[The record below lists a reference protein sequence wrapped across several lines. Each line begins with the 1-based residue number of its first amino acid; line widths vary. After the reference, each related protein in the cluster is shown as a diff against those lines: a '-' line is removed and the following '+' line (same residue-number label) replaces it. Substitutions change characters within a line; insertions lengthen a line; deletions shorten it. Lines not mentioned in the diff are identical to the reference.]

1 MNRFLR
7 VWMMSFFVLALFA
20 SITGLAFASELSGP
34 RPDLVEGAQ
43 LYDKWYAA
51 LGVDA
56 PQGDMPLWSRQS
68 SNTRSGAET
77 WRCVECHGWDYKGAQ
92 GAYASGSHATGFPG
106 LLEAAAQMSADEI
119 VSSLKGSQESQHDFS
134 AYLPESA
141 MQKVAV
147 FLKEGLIDDSQYI
160 NPLSLKVIDG
170 DAAHGKELYEATC
183 ATCHGAEG
191 TQIIFRSEGVDE
203 TLADVANR
211 DPFRFLHRTRFGV
224 AGTEMPVGYELG
236 WTPADGRDVLMYAQ
250 SLTRGKEKA
259 EVTGAGQ
266 GSGESG
272 ESRPATNL
280 WTGILTGIGAFFVTF
295 GSALLILTGLLLA
308 GAAVVVALRRRK

>member
-1 MNRFLR
+1 MKRLLLVTCSLLVLMLFGT
-7 VWMMSFFVLALFA
+7 SLAL
-20 SITGLAFASELSGP
+20 ASELPGP

-51 LGVDA
+51 LGTDA

-77 WRCVECHGWDYKGAQ
+77 WRCAECHGWDYKGAQ

-106 LLEAAAQMSADEI
+106 LLAAAARMSRDDI
-119 VSSLKGSQESQHDFS
+119 VSSLKDGQEAQHDFS
-134 AYLPESA
+134 PYIPENA
-141 MQKVAV
+141 MQKIAI
-147 FLKEGLIDDSQYI
+147 FLKEGLIDDSEYI

-170 DAAHGKELYEATC
+170 DAAHGGELYAAVC
-183 ATCHGAEG
+183 ATCHGADG
-191 TQIIFRSEGVDE
+191 TQIIFRTEGVDE
-203 TLADVANR
+203 TLADAANR

-250 SLTRGKEKA
+250 SLARGKENA
-259 EVTGAGQ
+259 AVTGAGQ
-266 GSGESG
+266 GSGESR
-272 ESRPATNL
+272 EAAPPTSL

-308 GAAVVVALRRRK
+308 GAAVVVILRRKK

>member
-1 MNRFLR
+1 
-7 VWMMSFFVLALFA
+7 MMKRLLLVSFVLLVLMLFGT
-20 SITGLAFASELSGP
+20 SLVLASELSGP
-34 RPDLVEGAQ
+34 RPELVEGAQ

-51 LGVDA
+51 LGTDA
-56 PQGDMPLWSRQS
+56 PQGNMPLWSRQS

-77 WRCVECHGWDYKGAQ
+77 WRCAECHGWDYKGAQ

-106 LLEAAAQMSADEI
+106 LLEAAAKMSADEI
-119 VSSLKGSQESQHDFS
+119 ISSLKGGKEAQHDFS
-134 AYLPESA
+134 SYIPDSA
-141 MQKVAV
+141 MQKIAV
-147 FLKEGLIDDSQYI
+147 FLKEGLIDDSEYI
-160 NPLSLKVIDG
+160 NPISLKVIDG
-170 DAAHGKELYEATC
+170 DAAHGGELYAATC
-183 ATCHGAEG
+183 ATCHGIDG
-191 TQIIFRSEGVDE
+191 TQIVFRSEGVDE

-250 SLTRGKEKA
+250 SLARGKEEA
-259 EVTGAGQ
+259 EITGAGQ
-266 GSGESG
+266 ESGESG
-272 ESRPATNL
+272 EAIPPTTL

-308 GAAVVVALRRRK
+308 GAAVVVVLRRRK